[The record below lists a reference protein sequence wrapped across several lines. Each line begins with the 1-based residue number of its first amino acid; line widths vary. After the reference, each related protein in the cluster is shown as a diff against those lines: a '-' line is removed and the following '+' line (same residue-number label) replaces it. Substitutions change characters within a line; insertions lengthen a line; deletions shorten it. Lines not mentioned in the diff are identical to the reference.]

1 MADKIQLTTP
11 AFIASFP
18 NLFKAR
24 KNDLSDKLEYSVMA
38 LFAPNTDISSITDAV
53 SQAMADQFGENIKK
67 WPKGWRNPIRN
78 IEERRNEDGELPAGC
93 VEGMKFMN
101 LKSQYAPGIVDANLE
116 EVIDPEE
123 IYPGV
128 ILKASITAYAYDMKA
143 NKGVAFGLNAIQKVR
158 DGERLAGK
166 PDPKK
171 LFKQVDSEEAD
182 PFAGDTEEEA
192 F

>member
-1 MADKIQLTTP
+1 MAKLKIKVTTP

-24 KNDLSDKLEYSVMA
+24 KNELSDKIEYSVMA
-38 LFAPNTDISSITDAV
+38 LFAPGTDISSVEAAV
-53 SQAMADQFGENIKK
+53 KEAMASEFGENEKK
-67 WPKGWRNPIRN
+67 WPKAWRNPIRD
-78 IEERRNEDGELPAGC
+78 IEERRDSEGNLPSGC

-116 EVIDPEE
+116 EIIDPEE

-128 ILKASITAYAYDMKA
+128 VLKASITAYAYDMTA
-143 NKGVAFGLNAIQKVR
+143 NKGVAFGLDAIQKVR

-182 PFAGDTEEEA
+182 PFAGDDEE
-192 F
+192 

>member
-1 MADKIQLTTP
+1 MSDKIQLTTP

-38 LFAPNTDISSITDAV
+38 LFPPKADLSNIEEAIE
-53 SQAMADQFGENIKK
+53 QAMTDQFGENKKK
-67 WPKGWRNPIRN
+67 WPKGWRNPLRD
-78 IEERRNEDGELPAGC
+78 IEERRNEEGALPAGC

-101 LKSQYAPGIVDANLE
+101 MKSQYAPGIVDGNLE

-128 ILKASITAYAYDMKA
+128 VLKASITAYAYDMKA
-143 NKGVAFGLNAIQKVR
+143 NKGVAFGLDAIQKVR

-182 PFAGDTEEEA
+182 PFAGDSDE
-192 F
+192 